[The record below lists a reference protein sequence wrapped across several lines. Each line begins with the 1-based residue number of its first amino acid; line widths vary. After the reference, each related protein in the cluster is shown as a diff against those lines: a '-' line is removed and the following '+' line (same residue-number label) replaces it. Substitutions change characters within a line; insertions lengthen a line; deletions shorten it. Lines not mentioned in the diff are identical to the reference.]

1 MDMTQEIIEIIPYI
15 MKIIFWAIGIL
26 LIRYVWPMVKPMM
39 QYEIIQLLVNAA
51 EKKAETGS
59 IDKEA
64 KKQFVIHIMEL
75 VKIPVNEFTMAM
87 LESAVKELD
96 LLEEKVLDYI
106 KSDSKIEEPT
116 ECGED
121 VPRINSPESGTATD
135 FPVTVITRSNNGL
148 FFCTA
153 S

>member
-106 KSDSKIEEPT
+106 KSDSKLEEPT
-116 ECGED
+116 ECDENVPEIDSPDSGAEGGCED
-121 VPRINSPESGTATD
+121 ESEKETAD
-135 FPVTVITRSNNGL
+135 P
-148 FFCTA
+148 C
-153 S
+153 

>member
-64 KKQFVIHIMEL
+64 KKQFVIHIMD
-75 VKIPVNEFTMAM
+75 FTNK
-87 LESAVKELD
+87 L
-96 LLEEKVLDYI
+96 
-106 KSDSKIEEPT
+106 
-116 ECGED
+116 
-121 VPRINSPESGTATD
+121 
-135 FPVTVITRSNNGL
+135 
-148 FFCTA
+148 
-153 S
+153 

>member
-15 MKIIFWAIGIL
+15 VKIIFWAIGIL

-51 EKKAETGS
+51 EKKAETGA

-106 KSDSKIEEPT
+106 KSDNKLEEST

-121 VPRINSPESGTATD
+121 VPQINSPESGTEGGHEDEPEKEAAD
-135 FPVTVITRSNNGL
+135 P
-148 FFCTA
+148 C
-153 S
+153 

>member
-39 QYEIIQLLVNAA
+39 QY
-51 EKKAETGS
+51 
-59 IDKEA
+59 
-64 KKQFVIHIMEL
+64 VIHIMEL

-121 VPRINSPESGTATD
+121 VPRINSPESGTEGGCEDEPEKEAAD
-135 FPVTVITRSNNGL
+135 L
-148 FFCTA
+148 C
-153 S
+153 

>member
-121 VPRINSPESGTATD
+121 VPRINFPESGTEGGCEDEPEKEAAD
-135 FPVTVITRSNNGL
+135 L
-148 FFCTA
+148 C
-153 S
+153 

>member
-59 IDKEA
+59 IDKEV

-121 VPRINSPESGTATD
+121 VPRINSPESGTEGGCEDEPEKEAAD
-135 FPVTVITRSNNGL
+135 L
-148 FFCTA
+148 C
-153 S
+153 